1 MNIFITNDDG
11 IDALGIR
18 MLAKAMRRFG
28 QVYVVAPDK
37 EYSGMSRSI
46 SIKKPLI
53 AKLHDM
59 GDSINA
65 YSLSGSPTDC
75 VKIGIEGIF
84 SEVKFD
90 LLISGIN
97 RGPNLGTDVFYSGT
111 VSAAL
116 EGLYQNINSIAV
128 SFCSFHDNEED
139 YEKICDKFEEFIKEY
154 LTKRNHIGNFILNI
168 NFPHDIENAHEFAIT
183 SLGRRDYENV
193 IAKKVIKEG
202 VFEYIIG
209 GEPILE
215 EEASHSDV
223 WMIRENKITVT
234 PVYNSLY
241 SHLHFEYLK
250 KNW

>member
-11 IDALGIR
+11 IDALGIQI
-18 MLAKAMRRFG
+18 LAKFMRRFG
-28 QVYVVAPDK
+28 KVYVVAPDK

-53 AKLHDM
+53 AKRYNID
-59 GDSINA
+59 DDIDA

-75 VKIGIEGIF
+75 VKIGTEGIF
-84 SEVKFD
+84 SNVKFD
-90 LLISGIN
+90 LLLSGIN

-116 EGLYQNINSIAV
+116 EGLYQNINSIAL
-128 SFCSFHDNEED
+128 SHCSFQDNEDD
-139 YEKICDKFEEFIKEY
+139 YKKICGKLESFINDY
-154 LTKRNHIGNFILNI
+154 LNKKNHIGNFILNI
-168 NFPHDIENAHEFAIT
+168 NFPKELDKAKEFAIT
-183 SLGRRDYENV
+183 SLGKRDYENV
-193 IAKKVIKEG
+193 IDSKVIEDG
-202 VFEYIIG
+202 IFEYMIG

-234 PVYNSLY
+234 PVYNCLY
-241 SHLHFEYLK
+241 SHSHFEYLK